1 MVLQEKALRKYN
13 LNCLQISDFPY
24 IMIIG
29 GYESGKANA
38 LLNLI
43 SHQRDID
50 KIYTLRMHIKQ
61 NRNI

>member
-29 GYESGKANA
+29 GYESGKTNA

>member
-1 MVLQEKALRKYN
+1 MVLQEKALRKCN
-13 LNCLQISDFPY
+13 LNCLLISD
-24 IMIIG
+24 
-29 GYESGKANA
+29 ESGKTNA

-43 SHQRDID
+43 SHQPDID

>member
-1 MVLQEKALRKYN
+1 MVLQEKALRKCN
-13 LNCLQISDFPY
+13 LNCLLISDFPY
-24 IMIIG
+24 IIIIG
-29 GYESGKANA
+29 GYESGKTNA

-43 SHQRDID
+43 SHQPDTD

>member
-24 IMIIG
+24 IIIIR
-29 GYESGKANA
+29 GYESGKTNA

-43 SHQRDID
+43 RHQRDID

>member
-24 IMIIG
+24 IIIIG
-29 GYESGKANA
+29 GYESGKTNA

-43 SHQRDID
+43 SHQPDID